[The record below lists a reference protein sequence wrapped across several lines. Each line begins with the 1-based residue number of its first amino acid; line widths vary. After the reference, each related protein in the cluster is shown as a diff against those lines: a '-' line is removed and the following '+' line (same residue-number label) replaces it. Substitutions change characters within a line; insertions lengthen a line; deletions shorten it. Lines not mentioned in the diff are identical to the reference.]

1 MEILKNISSFFL
13 EFRENILYNEYRIN
27 VDKVIKNRKNVDNM
41 KPLIHTYIHVL
52 LKNRKY
58 IIFVDNY
65 GTRKYIDT
73 GPLSSVSKNIEGG
86 SI

>member
-1 MEILKNISSFFL
+1 MNT
-13 EFRENILYNEYRIN
+13 NN
-27 VDKVIKNRKNVDNM
+27 VDKVMNNRKNVDNM

-52 LKNRKY
+52 LKNLKN

-65 GTRKYIDT
+65 IGTREYIDT
-73 GPLSSVSKNIEGG
+73 GPLSSSLKNIEGG